1 MPALSLLY
9 IIGKLAERKSDLG
22 EASTPAGDE
31 VSVTLEELFD
41 ELHTLWKEKGIAL
54 CSDFH
59 QVLDQLDLLEA
70 AGYLKKRKGENKGV
84 VLGIKIET
92 LNKLDEIIPEYV
104 KKHLPII

>member
-9 IIGKLAERKSDLG
+9 IIGKLAERKINL
-22 EASTPAGDE
+22 ENESTLAGNE

-54 CSDFH
+54 CSDFN

-70 AGYLKKRKGENKGV
+70 AGYLEKREDDDKRM

-92 LNKLDEIIPEYV
+92 LKELDEIIPEYV